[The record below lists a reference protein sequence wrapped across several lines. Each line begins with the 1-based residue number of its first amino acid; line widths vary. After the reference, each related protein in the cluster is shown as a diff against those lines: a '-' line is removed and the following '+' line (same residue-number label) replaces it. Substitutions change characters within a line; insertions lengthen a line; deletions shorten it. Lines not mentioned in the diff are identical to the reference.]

1 MWLKA
6 NDFTSLRFISLEPF
20 LKNLEKWGCSIK
32 KTFVST
38 CKGHNKAEWVAA
50 AYASCWFPRVWIP
63 WASHLNNVSTDT
75 KISPGCTLHL
85 AQSWDDHSSLSL
97 HTLLRSYKQFNI
109 SHMRLSPRPL
119 ITSLISQTLL
129 SLFLRLSME
138 YLYSDIKVNNPSTA
152 SPPSFPNFTFHQWY
166 QVIQAQNLMLFHLPY
181 QINPTY
187 FPCYY

>member
-1 MWLKA
+1 M
-6 NDFTSLRFISLEPF
+6 
-20 LKNLEKWGCSIK
+20 KNLEKWGFSIK